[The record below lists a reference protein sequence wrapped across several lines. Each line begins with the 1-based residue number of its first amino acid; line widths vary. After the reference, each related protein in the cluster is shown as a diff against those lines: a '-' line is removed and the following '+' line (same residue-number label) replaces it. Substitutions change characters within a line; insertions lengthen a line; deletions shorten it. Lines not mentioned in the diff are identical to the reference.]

1 MATPTV
7 SNTQARN
14 LFLHLQ
20 GLTAPPRAALSKQGL
35 LEMIQSL
42 GFVQVDSI
50 QTVERAH
57 HMILYARNQTYRPKH
72 LKNLLEQDGELFENW
87 THDASIIPSAFYRY
101 WRHRFAREELVLADR
116 WRKWNRVGFEEK
128 LDEVLSFIQKNGGCM
143 SRDLGGDAPKNS
155 GGWWDWHPSKA
166 ALEYLWRTGSI
177 AVARREGFQKV
188 YDIPDRVIAS
198 HHLSEAPHHDDF
210 IDWAC
215 ESAMDRLGFASHGE
229 IAAFWELIS
238 PAEAKAWCERQDA
251 NALIQ
256 VEIESADGSKPKL
269 SYARPDYEDA
279 LAGVDPAPARLRVL
293 SPFDPLIRDRKRTL
307 RLFNFDYRI
316 EIFVPEAKRKYGY
329 YVFPLLEGNRLI
341 GRIDI
346 KHDRKEGALITK
358 GLWFEPKVKAS
369 AGRRA
374 RLDAEL
380 ERIRRFTGA
389 ETLAT
394 LPSADCG

>member
-1 MATPTV
+1 
-7 SNTQARN
+7 
-14 LFLHLQ
+14 
-20 GLTAPPRAALSKQGL
+20 QGL

-57 HMILYARNQTYRPKH
+57 HMILFARNQTYRPGH
-72 LKNLLEQDGELFENW
+72 LKQLLEKDGELFENW
-87 THDASIIPSAFYRY
+87 THDASIIPSEFYRY
-101 WRHRFAREELVLADR
+101 WRHRFAREERELAER
-116 WRKWNRVGFEEK
+116 WRRWNRTGFEEK
-128 LDEVLSFIQKNGGCM
+128 LEEVLKFIEDNGGCM
-143 SRDLGGDAPKNS
+143 SRDLGGDAPKAS

-166 ALEYLWRTGSI
+166 ALEYLWRTGAL
-177 AVARREGFQKV
+177 AVARRDGFQKV
-188 YDIPDRVIAS
+188 YDIPHKVI
-198 HHLSEAPHHDDF
+198 APHHLVEAPEKDAF
-210 IDWAC
+210 LHWAC
-215 ESAMDRLGFASHGE
+215 ASALDRLGFATHGE

-238 PAEAKAWCERQDA
+238 PADARAWCERQSAHD
-251 NALIQ
+251 LVK
-256 VEIESADGSKPKL
+256 VEVESADGSKPKL
-269 SYARPDYEDA
+269 CYARPGFEEA
-279 LAGVDPAPARLRVL
+279 LDNLPSAPARLRVL

-329 YVFPLLEGNRLI
+329 YVFPLLEGDRLV

-346 KHDRKEGALITK
+346 KHDRKEKALITK
-358 GLWFEPKVKAS
+358 GLWFEPKIKAS

-389 ETLAT
+389 ETLV
-394 LPSADCG
+394 S